1 MKHLRLL
8 ALCLFVPYARA
19 NDVNSDAQYSI
30 YMGETGIVVF
40 ELKIEFNGKS
50 PQQVFYQY
58 VDDLMSSMDTNQDG
72 TVTVDEAN
80 GKILTP
86 VQAVQAGIIPTTDG
100 IPTSLKPDLAPAD
113 GKITRQE
120 LLTYF
125 RRMGLHPFLMTYM
138 PRMMPAGTARRPRQ
152 VGNLNEVPL
161 FSRLDENGDGKIS
174 AVELRGGLNSLHKL
188 DLDNDEMI
196 SEAELTPIA
205 TNQFVQ
211 PQPNAQTATYSPFLG
226 TSSAESMTKQVRR
239 LIEKYD
245 SPDRMKSGVD
255 GPGGKNQKLSRL
267 ELAISPAV
275 FNRFDGDGDG
285 QLDFDELRQ
294 FIMAPDPTVSIRVNL
309 DAIDPL
315 RAESRQPEFDD
326 KIHMTSDGAANI
338 SLDTCLLSIMRIS
351 TKSMVP
357 ADAIL
362 KPPFQAIDQD
372 ANGYLDNTEFNPAFF
387 FGADF
392 AALDADKNGKVYF
405 DEALV
410 YFKIRLDAAR
420 SRTVMTITEQGRT
433 LFEILDADR
442 DRRLSNRELLTA
454 ADRMSLWD
462 KDQDGLLSESE
473 VPLQYRLLIAQ
484 GNLAAFGG
492 NAAINAAGRD
502 AGSPGESVNGPV
514 WFRRMDKNRDGEV
527 SLREFLGD
535 KAVFEKLDQNRDG
548 YLDLNEALR
557 AQ

>member
-1 MKHLRLL
+1 MKSLRLL
-8 ALCLFVPYARA
+8 ALCLFVPSALA
-19 NDVNSDAQYSI
+19 NDVNPDSQYSI
-30 YMGETGIVVF
+30 YMGETGVVVF
-40 ELKIEFNGKS
+40 ELQIEFNGKN
-50 PQQVFYQY
+50 PQQVFHQY
-58 VDDLMSSMDTNQDG
+58 VDDLMASMDADHDG
-72 TVTVDEAN
+72 VVTVDEAN

-86 VQAVQAGIIPTTDG
+86 TQAAQAGIIPTTDG
-100 IPTSLKPDLAPAD
+100 VPTNLKPDSAPAD

-138 PRMMPAGTARRPRQ
+138 PRMMPAGAARRPRQ

-174 AVELRGGLNSLHKL
+174 VLELRGGLNALHKL

-205 TNQFVQ
+205 TNVFVQ

-226 TSSAESMTKQVRR
+226 TSSEESITKQVRR

-245 SPDRMKSGVD
+245 SPDRLKSGME
-255 GPGGKNQKLSRL
+255 GAGGRNQKLSRM
-267 ELAISPAV
+267 ELAISPSV
-275 FNRFDGDGDG
+275 FNRLDGDGDG

-294 FIMAPDPTVSIRVNL
+294 FILAPEPTISIRVNL
-309 DAIDPL
+309 DSNDSL
-315 RAESRQPEFDD
+315 RAESLQREFDD
-326 KIHMTSDGAANI
+326 KIRMTSDGAANI
-338 SLDTCLLSIMRIS
+338 SLETCLLSIMRIS
-351 TKSMVP
+351 TKNMIP

-362 KPPFQAIDQD
+362 KPPFQAIDRD
-372 ANGYLDNTEFNPAFF
+372 ANGYLDNSEFNPAFF
-387 FGADF
+387 FGAAF
-392 AALDADKNGKVYF
+392 EALDADKNGKIFF
-405 DEALV
+405 DEAV
-410 YFKIRLDAAR
+410 AYFKIRLDAAR

-442 DRRLSNRELLTA
+442 DRRLSNRELITA

-462 KDQDGLLSESE
+462 KDQDGLLAESE
-473 VPLQYRLLIAQ
+473 VPLQYRLLVAQ
-484 GNLAAFGG
+484 GNLPAFGG
-492 NAAINAAGRD
+492 NAAINAVGRD
-502 AGSPGESVNGPV
+502 VGSPGESVNGPV

-527 SLREFLGD
+527 SQREFLGG
-535 KAVFEKLDQNRDG
+535 KAVFDKLDLNHDG
-548 YLDLNEALR
+548 YLDLNEALQ